1 MKYKNNFV
9 IHTTEQLIDINKGLK
24 DFEANITITSQND
37 DDKFH
42 IVIVTQNQLDD
53 TEFQM
58 NYKEITNYINVNI
71 NSKKNEENDY
81 ILVLKSPDKVN
92 VEILIDLVDKNQPNI
107 IEESYP
113 DPELTSDVEIESES
127 ESEVEDVV
135 EDIVEQFEEKQPEKT
150 GGSNKYFKYL
160 KYLFIFVVL
169 GLCIYFLFFTN
180 FGKKKEKKES
190 TTSYELSIGEVGEGV
205 GEVGEGVGDSSG
217 ESGEV
222 EVIETRSSGGK
233 KKSRRSKKEEVVD
246 SGQESL
252 LEQLRQIREKG

>member
-81 ILVLKSPDKVN
+81 ILVIKSSEKVN

-113 DPELTSDVEIESES
+113 EPELTSDVDESESES

-135 EDIVEQFEEKQPEKT
+135 EDIVEKFEEKQSEKT

-180 FGKKKEKKES
+180 LGKKKEKKEES
-190 TTSYELSIGEVGEGV
+190 TTSYELSIGDGGESEGGGEG
-205 GEVGEGVGDSSG
+205 G
-217 ESGEV
+217 
-222 EVIETRSSGGK
+222 EVIEPKSSGSK

-246 SGQESL
+246 SGHDSL
-252 LEQLRQIREKG
+252 LEQLRQIREQG